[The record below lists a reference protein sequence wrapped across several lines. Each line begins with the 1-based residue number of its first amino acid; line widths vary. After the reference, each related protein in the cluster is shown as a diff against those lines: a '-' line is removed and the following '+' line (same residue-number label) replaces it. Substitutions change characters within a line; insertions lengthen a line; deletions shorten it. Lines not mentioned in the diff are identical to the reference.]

1 MYILLT
7 IIHILV
13 CLFLTIV
20 VLLQSGKAADRSGAF
35 GGMGSQTAA
44 RIGNAAFQ
52 GHHPVRYSFYVYLA
66 GAFNCRHAQ
75 RRGRHDDP
83 RKGSAGEEV
92 RAWGQSAGASA
103 GAHDRD
109 TVGRRDQGSGAANA
123 APSAPSE
130 KVIVTKCG
138 GGGIGRRTS
147 LRC

>member
-7 IIHILV
+7 IIHI
-13 CLFLTIV
+13 V
-20 VLLQSGKAADRSGAF
+20 VWSVPDHRGA
-35 GGMGSQTAA
+35 TAKRQGRGPGRRLRRYGIPDGLRPA

-52 GHHPVRYSFYVYLA
+52 GHHDIRYSFYVYLA

-75 RRGRHDDP
+75 RRGRYDDP

-109 TVGRRDQGSGAANA
+109 TVGRWDQGSGATNA

-130 KVIVTKCG
+130 EVDRHEM
-138 GGGIGRRTS
+138 RRWRNWQTH
-147 LRC
+147 